1 VRAGPHRHTGG
12 RVSMTGASIKLPAP
26 RRRRTPGGKEV
37 PAAAQRGAGF
47 GDAHERRSSEPA
59 NCATANRQAS
69 SRVSARLRIATRPM
83 LNYELPDGLIMARL
97 RTIAALAAFVSVAGE
112 WRGLGEVRGWCQL
125 QRDGPSSAAPRR

>member
-83 LNYELPDGLIMARL
+83 LNYELPRRANGSFAHNRGTSSVRQRGGRVARAG
-97 RTIAALAAFVSVAGE
+97 RGPGVVSVAT
-112 WRGLGEVRGWCQL
+112 
-125 QRDGPSSAAPRR
+125 